1 MMPPNDVPGNAKS
14 TASHDS
20 TDGEQSPA
28 PVRIRGLLMAQS
40 YAVLCTQSQ
49 SQPYG
54 SLIAFAASDDLKTIV
69 FATPVATRKYRL
81 LTECEHVAL
90 VIDSRAAF
98 PSDMMRLEAVTAT
111 GRARVVG
118 AGTEFDC
125 WADLLIARHP
135 HLATF
140 VKARSSAL
148 ICVEVV
154 RYLHVCRFQEVREWV
169 PGSAS

>member
-1 MMPPNDVPGNAKS
+1 MNPPDDVPGNAK
-14 TASHDS
+14 TAASQ
-20 TDGEQSPA
+20 DGIDDEQRSAPA
-28 PVRIRGLLMAQS
+28 RIRGLLMVQS

-81 LTECEHVAL
+81 LTECENVAL
-90 VIDSRAAF
+90 VIDSRATS
-98 PSDMMRLEAVTAT
+98 PSDMMGIEAVTAT

-118 AGTEFDC
+118 VGTEFDC
-125 WADLLIARHP
+125 WAGLLIARHP

-140 VKARSSAL
+140 VKAQSSAL
-148 ICVEVV
+148 VCVEVV
-154 RYLHVCRFQEVREWV
+154 RYLHVGRFQEVRQWV
-169 PGSAS
+169 P

>member
-1 MMPPNDVPGNAKS
+1 MIPPNDVPNNAKA
-14 TASHDS
+14 TASHIS
-20 TDGEQSPA
+20 TNDEQSPA
-28 PVRIRGLLMAQS
+28 SVRIRGLLMAQS

-81 LTECEHVAL
+81 LTECENVAL
-90 VIDSRAAF
+90 VIDSRADC
-98 PSDMMRLEAVTAT
+98 PTDMMRMEAVTAT

-118 AGTEFDC
+118 AGTEFDG
-125 WADLLIARHP
+125 WAGLLIARHP

-140 VKARSSAL
+140 VKAQSSAL
-148 ICVEVV
+148 VCVEVV
-154 RYLHVCRFQEVREWV
+154 RYLHVGRFQEVRQWE